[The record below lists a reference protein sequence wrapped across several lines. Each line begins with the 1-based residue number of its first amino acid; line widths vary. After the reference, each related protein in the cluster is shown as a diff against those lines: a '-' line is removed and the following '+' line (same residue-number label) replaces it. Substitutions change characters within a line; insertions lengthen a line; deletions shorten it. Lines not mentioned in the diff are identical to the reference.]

1 MAKRRLR
8 RGGTSFRRLHIG
20 LQVLAALLT
29 VGLIWLGAPK
39 VLHRLDFFR
48 IRRVEIAGLQYLPP
62 SKVIAALQLGSE
74 ASVFDDLSAAGARV
88 RALPGVASAV
98 VTRRLPGTLEIELVE
113 VVPVALA
120 PRSSGGM
127 ALLDSSGGV
136 LPFDPAASAS
146 APDLPVAATADS
158 LVARVL
164 ASVQE
169 HDPVLF
175 ARVRTAWRVGDDV
188 LLDVDGRRF
197 WFGPAATAED
207 IRAVMA
213 VAQDLARQG
222 RKYHELDGRYAGQ
235 VIVRWAGT

>member
-1 MAKRRLR
+1 LAKRRLR
-8 RGGTSFRRLHIG
+8 RGGTSYRRLHVG

-29 VGLIWLGAPK
+29 AGLVWLGAPK
-39 VLHRLDFFR
+39 ILHRLDFFR

-113 VVPVALA
+113 VFPVALT
-120 PRSSGGM
+120 PRTGGM
-127 ALLDSSGGV
+127 ALLDSSGRV
-136 LPFDPAASAS
+136 LPFDPAASA
-146 APDLPVAATADS
+146 PDLPVAASADS
-158 LVARVL
+158 MVARVL

-175 ARVRTAWRVGDDV
+175 ARVRTAWRVRDDV

-197 WFGPAATAED
+197 WFGPAVTAED

-235 VIVRWAGT
+235 VIVRWAGA

>member
-1 MAKRRLR
+1 LAERRLR
-8 RGGTSFRRLHIG
+8 RGKTGHPRLGLG
-20 LQVLAALLT
+20 LQVLGALLT
-29 VGLIWLGAPK
+29 VGLVWLGAPK

-48 IRRVEIAGLQYLPP
+48 IRRVEIAGLQYLAPA
-62 SKVIAALQLGSE
+62 KVIAALELGSE
-74 ASVFDDLSAAGARV
+74 ASVFDDLSAAGGRV

-98 VTRRLPGTLEIELVE
+98 VRRRLPGTLEIYLVE
-113 VVPVALA
+113 AVPVALA
-120 PRSSGGM
+120 PRIGGM
-127 ALLDSSGGV
+127 ALLDSSGKI
-136 LPFDPAASAS
+136 LPFDPAAS
-146 APDLPVAATADS
+146 APDLPVAASADAR
-158 LVARVL
+158 VARVL

-175 ARVRTAWRVGDDV
+175 ARVRTAWRVRDDV

-197 WFGPAATAED
+197 WFGPAVTAED

-235 VIVRWAGT
+235 VIVRWTGA

>member
-1 MAKRRLR
+1 L
-8 RGGTSFRRLHIG
+8 LG
-20 LQVLAALLT
+20 LQLLGAVLAVVL
-29 VGLIWLGAPK
+29 VWLGTPK
-39 VLHRLDFFR
+39 ILRRLDFFR

-62 SKVIAALQLGSE
+62 AKVIAAMKLGSG
-74 ASVFDDLSAAGARV
+74 ASVFDDLAAAGRQV

-98 VTRRLPGTLEIELVE
+98 VRRRLPGTLEIILEE
-113 VVPVALA
+113 ASPVALA
-120 PRSSGGM
+120 PGNGGM
-127 ALLDSSGGV
+127 ALLDSSGRI
-136 LPFDPAASAS
+136 LPFDPAASA
-146 APDLPVAATADS
+146 PDLPIAARADAR
-158 LVARVL
+158 VARVL
-164 ASVQE
+164 ATVQE

-175 ARVRTAWRVGDDV
+175 ARVRTAWRIQDDV

-197 WFGPAATAED
+197 WFGPTVTAED